1 MHPNQSR
8 KRVAQVAATIATLLA
23 AAGCGSASHSPASSG
38 SKGSATG
45 TITVAYS
52 KTYVFD
58 ADPLS
63 VTWWNTVKREF
74 EQTYKGAHLKLE
86 GFDGTDVDLVNKVA
100 LLYKD
105 PSTTPDVF
113 MLPTGYVGQWV
124 SSNYLAP
131 LDQYL
136 TASNAPWWSSFPPV
150 IQNESRI
157 GGHVYAVNTGEND
170 SAIYYNKAMLKKA
183 GIPLPWQPK
192 TWADIIA
199 AAKKV
204 KAADP
209 GVVPLWAAAG
219 TSAGAGGVLQ
229 GSANLVLGSSTPT
242 IFDSKTKKWV
252 VDSPGLRQV
261 FQFYKDV
268 YSNGLGASTSDLFS
282 PKAVGRPV
290 ELMKDRQLAIA
301 IGSNWF
307 ADAWT
312 EQNRHW
318 GTASTE
324 AAAVPLP
331 TSTGQTPGSASTL
344 GGWAV
349 GVSSASKEQQLAF
362 DLIKVIEQTPNQV
375 YIANHA
381 GFVPPSGTV
390 QKSGGYINY
399 APPFNRTFADALP
412 NSQPV
417 PSNQAGYPVWVQGI
431 GQATG
436 QIAQNPSTSVDSA
449 IKTLKST
456 MQNQVGSGS
465 VETVQ

>member
-1 MHPNQSR
+1 MHNRSR
-8 KRVAQVAATIATLLA
+8 SWTFGAIVITALLTTLAATVGLATA
-23 AAGCGSASHSPASSG
+23 APKSQRV
-38 SKGSATG
+38 TG

-63 VTWWNTVKREF
+63 VTWWNSVKKQF
-74 EQTYKGAHLKLE
+74 EQTYPGAHLKLE

-100 LLYKD
+100 LLYKSK
-105 PSTTPDVF
+105 STTPDVF

-124 SSNYLAP
+124 SSNYFAP
-131 LDQYL
+131 LDKYL
-136 TASNAPWWSSFPPV
+136 TKKNAPWWSGFPKV
-150 IQNESRI
+150 IQDESRI
-157 GGHVYAVNTGEND
+157 NGKVYAINTGENN
-170 SAIYYNKAMLKKA
+170 SAIYYNKSMLQKA
-183 GIPLPWQPK
+183 GIKLPWQPK

-199 AAKKV
+199 AATKV
-204 KAADP
+204 KASDP
-209 GVVPLWAAAG
+209 NVVPLWAAAG

-229 GSANLVLGSSTPT
+229 GSANLVYGSKTPI
-242 IFDSKTKKWV
+242 IFDAKTKKWV

-268 YSNGLGASTSDLFS
+268 YSNKLGASTSDLFS

-290 ELMKDRQLAIA
+290 ELMKDHQLAIA

-318 GTASTE
+318 ATASKE
-324 AAAVPLP
+324 AASVPLP
-331 TSTGQTPGSASTL
+331 TSDGQAPGSASTL
-344 GGWAV
+344 GGWAI
-349 GVSSASKEQQLAF
+349 GVSAASKNQTLGW
-362 DLIKVIEQTPNQV
+362 DLINVIERTNNQI

-381 GFVPPSGTV
+381 GFVPPSSLV
-390 QKSGGYINY
+390 QKAKGYINY

-412 NSQPV
+412 NSREV
-417 PSNQAGYPVWVQGI
+417 PSNQAGYPVWVEGM

-436 QIAQNPSTSVDSA
+436 QIATDPTTSVDAA
-449 IKTLKST
+449 IKILSDTLK
-456 MQNQVGSGS
+456 NQVGSGA
-465 VETVQ
+465 VEVLK

>member
-1 MHPNQSR
+1 MHRCRSW
-8 KRVAQVAATIATLLA
+8 KLTLAVAALVAASLA
-23 AAGCGSASHSPASSG
+23 VTVAASASPAKRYS
-38 SKGSATG
+38 G

-63 VTWWNTVKREF
+63 VHWWASVKKQF
-74 EQTYKGAHLKLE
+74 ESTYKGAHLNLE

-100 LLYKD
+100 LLYKSS
-105 PSTTPDVF
+105 STTPDVF

-124 SSNYLAP
+124 ASNYFAP

-136 TASNAPWWSSFPPV
+136 TKKNAPWWAGFPPV

-157 GGHVYAVNTGEND
+157 NGHVYAVNTGENN
-170 SAIYYNKAMLKKA
+170 SAIYYNKAMLQKA
-183 GIPLPWQPK
+183 GIKLPWQPK

-199 AAKKV
+199 TAKKV
-204 KAADP
+204 KAANS
-209 GVVPLWAAAG
+209 GIVPLWAAAG

-229 GSANLVLGSSTPT
+229 GSANLVLGSKTPV
-242 IFDSKTKKWV
+242 IFDTKTQKWV
-252 VDSPGLRQV
+252 VDSPGLREV

-290 ELMKDRQLAIA
+290 ELMKDHQLAIA

-318 GTASTE
+318 ATAKTE
-324 AAAVPLP
+324 ADSVPLP
-331 TSTGQTPGSASTL
+331 TSQGQAPGSASTL

-349 GVSSASKEQQLAF
+349 GISKTAKNKALAF
-362 DLIKVIEQTPNQV
+362 GLLNIMERTKNQI

-381 GFVPPSGTV
+381 GFVPPSSLV
-390 QKSGGYINY
+390 QKAPGYLNY
-399 APPFNRTFADALP
+399 AAPFNRTFAGALP
-412 NSQPV
+412 NSKPV
-417 PSNQAGYPVWVQGI
+417 PSNEAGYPVWVQAI

-436 QIAQNPSTSVDSA
+436 QIAQDPSTSVDAA
-449 IKTLKST
+449 IKIMHDT
-456 MQNQVGSGS
+456 MVNQVGADK
-465 VETVQ
+465 VETLS

>member
-1 MHPNQSR
+1 VTSLAVTVGLATAAPKSQ
-8 KRVAQVAATIATLLA
+8 RV
-23 AAGCGSASHSPASSG
+23 
-38 SKGSATG
+38 TG

-63 VTWWNTVKREF
+63 VTWWNSVKKQF
-74 EQTYKGAHLKLE
+74 EQSYPGAHLKLE

-100 LLYKD
+100 LLYKSK
-105 PSTTPDVF
+105 STTPDVF
-113 MLPTGYVGQWV
+113 MLPSGYVGEWV
-124 SSNYLAP
+124 ASNYFAS

-136 TASNAPWWSSFPPV
+136 TATGAPWWSGFPTV
-150 IQNESRI
+150 IKNESRI
-157 GGHVYAVNTGEND
+157 NGHVYAVNTGENN
-170 SAIYYNKAMLKKA
+170 SAIYYNKAMLRKA
-183 GIPLPWQPK
+183 GIKLPWHPK

-204 KAADP
+204 KTANP

-229 GSANLVLGSSTPT
+229 GSANLVFGSKTPI
-242 IFDSKTKKWV
+242 IFDAKTKKWV

-261 FQFYKDV
+261 FQFYKEV
-268 YSNGLGASTSDLFS
+268 YSDHLGASTSDLFS

-318 GTASTE
+318 ATASTE
-324 AAAVPLP
+324 AASVPLP
-331 TSTGQTPGSASTL
+331 TSVGQAPGSASTL

-349 GVSSASKEQQLAF
+349 GVSAASKNQALAW
-362 DLIKVIEQTPNQV
+362 DLINVIERTNNQI

-381 GFVPPSGTV
+381 GFVPPSKAV
-390 QKSGGYINY
+390 QQAKGYINY

-412 NSQPV
+412 NSQEV

-436 QIAQNPSTSVDSA
+436 QIAQNPSTSVNAA
-449 IKTLKST
+449 IKTLTDT
-456 MQNQVGSGS
+456 MKNQVGAGS
-465 VETVQ
+465 IEVLK

>member
-1 MHPNQSR
+1 MHR
-8 KRVAQVAATIATLLA
+8 
-23 AAGCGSASHSPASSG
+23 
-38 SKGSATG
+38 SKSLIRG
-45 TITVAYS
+45 TIVAFALGASLAVAVGATAAPSSHRVSGTLTVAYS

-63 VTWWNTVKREF
+63 VTWWNNVKKQF
-74 EQTYKGAHLKLE
+74 EQTYKGAHLNLE

-100 LLYKD
+100 LLYKSA
-105 PSTTPDVF
+105 STTPDVF

-124 SSNYLAP
+124 ASNYFTP

-136 TASNAPWWSSFPPV
+136 TPKNAPWWSGFPAV
-150 IQNESRI
+150 IKNESRI
-157 GGHVYAVNTGEND
+157 NGHVYAINTGEND
-170 SAIYYNKAMLKKA
+170 SAIYYNKAMLRKA
-183 GIPLPWQPK
+183 GIKLPWHPK

-204 KAADP
+204 KAANP
-209 GVVPLWAAAG
+209 GIVPLWAAAG

-229 GSANLVLGSSTPT
+229 GSANLVLGSKTPV
-242 IFDSKTKKWV
+242 IFDQKTKKWV

-290 ELMKDRQLAIA
+290 ELMKDHQLAIA

-318 GTASTE
+318 PTARKDAAST
-324 AAAVPLP
+324 PLP
-331 TSTGQTPGSASTL
+331 TSTGQAPGSASTL
-344 GGWAV
+344 GGWAI
-349 GVSSASKEQQLAF
+349 GVSATSKNQELGF
-362 DLIKVIEQTPNQV
+362 DLVNIIERTQNQI

-381 GFVPPSGTV
+381 GFVPPSSVV
-390 QKSGGYINY
+390 QKAPGYINY
-399 APPFNRTFADALP
+399 APPFNRTFADTLKNAK
-412 NSQPV
+412 PV
-417 PSNQAGYPVWVQGI
+417 PSNEAGYPVWVQGM

-436 QIAQNPSTSVDSA
+436 QIAQKPSTSVDAA
-449 IKTLKST
+449 IKILHDT
-456 MQNQVGSGS
+456 MVNQVGANK
-465 VETVQ
+465 VETLK